1 MIGSERAGQDERRS
15 VQMRP
20 PQGHGQKRTRRE
32 ERAIIALLEADTIAE
47 AAVRSRVSK
56 STLMRWLADADFQ
69 TAYRAARQQLLSGA
83 VNRLRRIARGA
94 GVDVLE
100 SIARDKKAPTAA
112 RVSAAGR
119 ILDAALKAAE
129 TQDLIERVDAL
140 EHKFGRQK

>member
-1 MIGSERAGQDERRS
+1 MIADSRS
-15 VQMRP
+15 AQIGP
-20 PQGHGQKRTRRE
+20 PRGHGEKRSRRE
-32 ERAIIALLEADTIAE
+32 ERAIIALLEADSIAE
-47 AAVRSRVSK
+47 AAGRSRVAK
-56 STLMRWLADADFQ
+56 STLLRWMADADFQ
-69 TAYRAARQQLLSGA
+69 TAYRVARQQLLTGA

-140 EHKFGRQK
+140 ERKFGGQK